1 MLSVNEMASVF
12 CFAIEEGRVLEKEL
26 LLDGDRF
33 VVRSDVYVT
42 KLEAEEPKRV
52 KEITSSLQF
61 RMANLARLMEIF
73 KRAAPSG
80 TMCERSLVYILQDLA
95 SHGQEE
101 GEPMLLPCC
110 WYELR
115 LSDVSRVID
124 RLFESVDYVDWR
136 EFLVHAMDL
145 PVPTLREI
153 LAARDRF
160 RAQDPDL
167 REVVSLTQYHRT
179 SLWFHDCSTESFE
192 EFFDSHDEKLRQLL
206 YDDATVSLRSCAQL
220 FESCPSPEETLR
232 RMLAKELLCRMYMTD
247 RRSVNYTALLL
258 AFCKDEKPRDGFAKA
273 LALALGSRVCA
284 DTEEGERYV
293 KELVER
299 KRDIISTSLEE
310 KENDEL
316 LHTVWSLVMVRN
328 QLPAQVAK
336 MILKRLMRQIQ
347 RRIDGDSE
355 DQESSLEDT
364 NTFKLFGESVP
375 DGVAEAESFGEYAW
389 MESAPESVAEELVI
403 YWLPLNTCI
412 TVLAAAV
419 PWRVLNSEKII
430 GKCKTLAERLASVY
444 EELRDVDLN
453 DEKDV
458 VLAHRLLNHEFM
470 AQLLNT
476 VGKFTVKSLASI
488 VGEILLE
495 RRDA

>member
-1 MLSVNEMASVF
+1 
-12 CFAIEEGRVLEKEL
+12 
-26 LLDGDRF
+26 
-33 VVRSDVYVT
+33 
-42 KLEAEEPKRV
+42 
-52 KEITSSLQF
+52 
-61 RMANLARLMEIF
+61 
-73 KRAAPSG
+73 
-80 TMCERSLVYILQDLA
+80 
-95 SHGQEE
+95 
-101 GEPMLLPCC
+101 
-110 WYELR
+110 
-115 LSDVSRVID
+115 
-124 RLFESVDYVDWR
+124 
-136 EFLVHAMDL
+136 
-145 PVPTLREI
+145 
-153 LAARDRF
+153 
-160 RAQDPDL
+160 
-167 REVVSLTQYHRT
+167 
-179 SLWFHDCSTESFE
+179 
-192 EFFDSHDEKLRQLL
+192 
-206 YDDATVSLRSCAQL
+206 
-220 FESCPSPEETLR
+220 
-232 RMLAKELLCRMYMTD
+232 MLAKELLCRMYMTD

-299 KRDIISTSLEE
+299 KRLARQPPHEALE
-310 KENDEL
+310 
-316 LHTVWSLVMVRN
+316 
-328 QLPAQVAK
+328 VAK